1 MNKLT
6 FVAVCLALSFGI
18 SFAMITPSV
27 MGQPTYMNQSGINMS
42 ASRDRLK
49 TPFLVTTPRF
59 LKTIPV
65 LAILTTPYLTAWKQT
80 KIKVIRKLE

>member
-6 FVAVCLALSFGI
+6 FVAVCLALTFGI

-42 ASRDRLK
+42 APETSENAVPGND
-49 TPFLVTTPRF
+49 TM
-59 LKTIPV
+59 
-65 LAILTTPYLTAWKQT
+65 ILENDTSIGNANNTLLNSMATNENQSN
-80 KIKVIRKLE
+80 

>member
-42 ASRDRLK
+42 APETAENAVPGNDTMILENDTSIGNPNN
-49 TPFLVTTPRF
+49 TLVNSMGTNEN
-59 LKTIPV
+59 
-65 LAILTTPYLTAWKQT
+65 QSN
-80 KIKVIRKLE
+80 

>member
-6 FVAVCLALSFGI
+6 LVTVCLALSFGI

-42 ASRDRLK
+42 APETAENAVPGND
-49 TPFLVTTPRF
+49 TM
-59 LKTIPV
+59 
-65 LAILTTPYLTAWKQT
+65 ILENDTSIGNPNNTLLNSMGTNENQSN
-80 KIKVIRKLE
+80 

>member
-27 MGQPTYMNQSGINMS
+27 MAQPTYMNQSGINMS
-42 ASRDRLK
+42 APETAENAVPGND
-49 TPFLVTTPRF
+49 TQ
-59 LKTIPV
+59 
-65 LAILTTPYLTAWKQT
+65 ILEIDTSVGNANNTLLNSMATNENQSN
-80 KIKVIRKLE
+80 

>member
-42 ASRDRLK
+42 APETAENAVPGND
-49 TPFLVTTPRF
+49 TTILENDTSIGNPNN
-59 LKTIPV
+59 TIV
-65 LAILTTPYLTAWKQT
+65 NSMGTNENQSN
-80 KIKVIRKLE
+80 

>member
-6 FVAVCLALSFGI
+6 FVTVCLALSFGI

-42 ASRDRLK
+42 APETAENAVPGND
-49 TPFLVTTPRF
+49 TQ
-59 LKTIPV
+59 
-65 LAILTTPYLTAWKQT
+65 ILDNDTSIGNTNNTLLNSMATNENQSN
-80 KIKVIRKLE
+80 